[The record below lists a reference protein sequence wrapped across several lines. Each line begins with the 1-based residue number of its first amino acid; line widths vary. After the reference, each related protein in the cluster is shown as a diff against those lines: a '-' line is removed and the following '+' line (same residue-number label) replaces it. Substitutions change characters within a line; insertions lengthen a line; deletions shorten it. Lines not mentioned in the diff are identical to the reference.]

1 MTIKLTVRQ
10 IGDVSVVDAAGRLTL
25 GEGTNAV
32 RDTVRDLVAGGN
44 KKLVLNLAGITH
56 MDSAGIGELVT
67 GFTMAAASGGRL
79 KLLGL
84 TDKVRHLLE
93 LTKLISV
100 FEVFDDEAAAVR
112 SFG

>member
-1 MTIKLTVRQ
+1 MTIKVTVRQ
-10 IGDVSVVDAAGRLTL
+10 IGEVSVIDAVGRLTL
-25 GEGTNAV
+25 GAGTNAV

-44 KKLVLNLAGITH
+44 RKLVLNLAGITH

-67 GFTMAAASGGRL
+67 GFTTAVSSGGRM

-84 TDKVRHLLE
+84 TRKVRELLQI
-93 LTKLISV
+93 TKLYSV

>member
-1 MTIKLTVRQ
+1 VTIKVTVRR
-10 IGDVSVVDAAGRLTL
+10 IGEVSVIDAVGRLTL

-32 RDTVRDLVAGGN
+32 RDTVRDLIANGN
-44 KKLVLNLAGITH
+44 SKLVLNLAGITH

-67 GFTMAAASGGRL
+67 GFTTAAGSGGRL

-84 TDKVRHLLE
+84 TKKVRELLQI
-93 LTKLISV
+93 TKLYAV
-100 FEVFDDEAAAVR
+100 FEVFEDEAAAVR

>member
-10 IGDVSVVDAAGRLTL
+10 VGDVSVIDAAGRLTL

-44 KKLVLNLAGITH
+44 RKLVLNLAGITH

-67 GFTMAAASGGRL
+67 GFTSAAASGGRL
-79 KLLGL
+79 KLLSL
-84 TDKVRHLLE
+84 TRKVRELLQI
-93 LTKLISV
+93 TKLLSV